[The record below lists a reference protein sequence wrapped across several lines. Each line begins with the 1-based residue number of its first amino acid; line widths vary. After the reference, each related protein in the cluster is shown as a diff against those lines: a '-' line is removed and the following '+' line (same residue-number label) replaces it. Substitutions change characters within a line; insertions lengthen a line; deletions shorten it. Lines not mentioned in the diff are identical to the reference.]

1 MSLELGERHLCQSAG
16 ALPTNAA
23 NAIELRTTSSPVGT
37 AARAADVCKTDAG
50 GTKPMANAAMPI
62 INASIV
68 RDKCPLDCVVTVCA
82 SDWMMWDSMKND

>member
-1 MSLELGERHLCQSAG
+1 M
-16 ALPTNAA
+16 
-23 NAIELRTTSSPVGT
+23 
-37 AARAADVCKTDAG
+37 CKTDAG

>member
-1 MSLELGERHLCQSAG
+1 MSECSC
-16 ALPTNAA
+16 ALLTNAA

-37 AARAADVCKTDAG
+37 AARAADVCKMDAG

-68 RDKCPLDCVVTVCA
+68 VRDKMPTGLCVCVVTVLRHRA
-82 SDWMMWDSMKND
+82 MG